1 MSDRLVRR
9 NPRVVFRETE
19 DGCIILH
26 LDTTAYHRVN
36 RTGALIWIEIGEG
49 RTEGGIVAAVRQ
61 EMSDPPTHTEGD
73 VASYI
78 EALESRDLIKVD
90 SS

>member
-9 NPRVVFRETE
+9 NPRVVFREIE
-19 DGCIILH
+19 DGGLLLH

-36 RTGALIWIEIGEG
+36 RTGALIWVEIGEG
-49 RTEGGIVAAVRQ
+49 RTEGGIVAAVRR
-61 EMSDPPTHTEGD
+61 EMSEAPAGTDDEI
-73 VASYI
+73 ASYI